1 LARFREAWAVSLHAA
16 ATWALRGLDPEDAH
30 GWAIRGLKLGLG
42 PPGGRDDPILATTLA
57 GLALPNAVGLAPGF
71 DKDAEVYGPMLRAG
85 FGFVEC
91 GTVTP
96 KPQAGNPRPRLFRL
110 SEDQA
115 VINRMGFNNQ
125 GLEAFAGRLARRGP
139 LGALGAL
146 GAVGANIGANKDSED
161 RIGDYVAGL
170 TRLWGLASYFTIN
183 ISSPNTPGLRAL
195 QTKAALEELLGRLAE
210 ARDGLPAEACVPMF
224 LKVAPDLEAGEVET
238 MVEACLARGL
248 AGIIVSNTTVS
259 RPALAS
265 RFARETGGLSGAP
278 LTALST
284 RVLGEFAQ
292 AAAGRLALVGV
303 GGIASGAD
311 AYAKIRAG
319 ASAVQL
325 YSALVFEG
333 PGLVGRIKRELAE
346 RLRADGFASLGAAV
360 GAH

>member
-1 LARFREAWAVSLHAA
+1 VSLHGA

-30 GWAIRGLKLGLG
+30 GWAIKGLKLGLG
-42 PPGGRDDPILATTLA
+42 PAGGRDDPILATSLA
-57 GLALPNAVGLAPGF
+57 GLSLPNPVGLAPGF
-71 DKDAEVYGPMLRAG
+71 DKDAEVFAPMLRAG
-85 FGFVEC
+85 FGFAEC

-96 KPQAGNPRPRLFRL
+96 LPQAGNPRPRLFRL
-110 SEDQA
+110 SEDRA
-115 VINRMGFNNQ
+115 VINRMGFNNK

-139 LGALGAL
+139 SGV
-146 GAVGANIGANKDSED
+146 VGANIGANKDSAD
-161 RIGDYVAGL
+161 RIGDYVTGL

-210 ARDGLPAEACVPMF
+210 AADSLPPAGRAPMF

-238 MVEACLARGL
+238 IAAACAVRGL
-248 AGIIVSNTTVS
+248 AGIMVSNTTVS
-259 RPALAS
+259 RPPLTS
-265 RFARETGGLSGAP
+265 RFAGEAGGLSGAP

-292 AAAGRLALVGV
+292 AAGGRLALVGV
-303 GGIASGAD
+303 GGIGSGAD

-319 ASAVQL
+319 ACAVQL

-333 PGLVGRIKRELAE
+333 PGLVGRIKRDLAQ
-346 RLRADGFASLGAAV
+346 RLRADGFASVGAAV
-360 GAH
+360 GAK